1 MANLVQTAQ
10 GDLTSFI
17 AGKIFDQVKQKFDQS
32 IPKGSPEVEK
42 AIKDLEREEEVD
54 VTSVPVVDK
63 PLRNQV
69 IKLFGTRL
77 EVKLVQLEGKVE
89 AANTA
94 ISAIGA
100 AIVDSQ
106 ELIINQ
112 NQILEDKFDT
122 LLDIFGTKADLE
134 KKVEEDKKAEKES
147 AEIFEQDPMFGSSP
161 LQKMLSRSSMGGS
174 SLVGFLLRRAG
185 AKVVSR
191 LTRSLS
197 RRFIPRRI
205 RARGRLLTRGI
216 RGVRSLPGRAK
227 TKIAAAATSRIL
239 GRNVAENVGKKA
251 TGKVLSK
258 KIPGLGIAAG
268 IIFGIERALKGD
280 YTGAGLEV
288 LSGIAGTIPAVGTG
302 TSLGIDAYIIKRDI
316 EKELRGSY
324 AAGTGQTKKGL
335 ANLHGRELILGKKDQ
350 DDIAMGFKNATALI
364 GTVLTSVALDV
375 ASAAGAEQ
383 MVRSEILSSGL
394 DGFDRSSV
402 RYKSTLGVV
411 RTQNRDQQAID
422 ELALP
427 FQGMFP
433 QQKSGTS
440 QTDDVSGFFNPRN
453 FFNFTSGG
461 EELLPWFQKSGAFRK
476 MTNFI
481 NRNNPGY
488 VMIDKSGEPGVDFTP
503 DGDHTRAL
511 FDGQVVEIGH
521 QYNEKSKSGYGNY
534 VIVRHED
541 PDRPGQMFD
550 ALYAHFPKSGISVKE
565 GDQVSYGQK
574 LGLMGKDS
582 DDPRDIGSIRG
593 RHMSVDFFKVG
604 GGGTYN
610 PRDVNTHY
618 PFWHGIYNH
627 VDPKF
632 KNAKPVKEKITTNPK
647 LVQKQTMTMLAAYE
661 NVKTDA
667 YLDTENIPTIG
678 FGATYYPPGFRLKGK
693 VKMGDKITMDEA
705 IMIKDKH
712 YQDHLQIVMRELKS
726 VGVNIYDL
734 PLDVSSVLISLAF
747 NYGSLRG
754 AHKGSNTVFNGK
766 SFPHS
771 LAEMVKKAHTNND
784 YSNIVD
790 LLELNL
796 INDNSG
802 RLKNRRESEAKIMRS
817 GQGGTFFGLEDLKET
832 LGITRRR
839 NQSFL
844 PPSMRSS
851 LTAKMD
857 TDSKDVEMLLDEIQ
871 TSGPPIILLN
881 TQVVAANMNQDFNF
895 SRTTSVGDWKDH
907 YRIASLG

>member
-1 MANLVQTAQ
+1 VANLVQTAQ

-17 AGKIFDQVKQKFDQS
+17 AGKIFDQIKQKFDQD

-54 VTSVPVVDK
+54 VNSIPVVDR

-89 AANTA
+89 ATNTA

-122 LLDIFGTKADLE
+122 LLDILGTKAELE
-134 KKVEEDKKAEKES
+134 KKAEEDKKAEKES

-161 LQKMLSRSSMGGS
+161 LQKMLSRSNMGGS
-174 SLVGFLLRRAG
+174 SLIGFLLRRAG

-191 LTRSLS
+191 LIRSLS

-216 RGVRSLPGRAK
+216 RSVRRLPGKVK

-288 LSGIAGTIPAVGTG
+288 LSGIAGTIPTVGTG

-411 RTQNRDQQAID
+411 RTQNRDEQAID
-422 ELALP
+422 QLALP

-433 QQKSGTS
+433 QQKSGTPEE
-440 QTDDVSGFFNPRN
+440 DVSGFWNPSN
-453 FFNFTSGG
+453 FFNFSSGG
-461 EELLPWFQKSGAFRK
+461 EELLPWGQKSGAFRK
-476 MTNFI
+476 LSNFF
-481 NRNNPGY
+481 NRDNPDY

-503 DGDHTRAL
+503 SGSHSRAL
-511 FDGQVVEIGH
+511 FDGEVVEIGH
-521 QYNEKSKSGYGNY
+521 QYNEKTKRGYGNY

-541 PDRPGQMFD
+541 PNYPGRFFD

-565 GDQVSYGQK
+565 GQRVSYGQK
-574 LGLMGKDS
+574 LGLMGRDS
-582 DDPRDIGSIRG
+582 DDPRDIGSING
-593 RHMSVDFFKVG
+593 MHMSVDFYNVG
-604 GGGTYN
+604 GPYHPN
-610 PRDVNTHY
+610 SPY
-618 PFWHGIYNH
+618 PLWHGLYKHI
-627 VDPKF
+627 DPKF
-632 KNAKPVKEKITTNPK
+632 ANAKPVKEKLQTNSK
-647 LVQKQTMTMLAAYE
+647 LVQSQTMTMLGAYE

-678 FGATYYPPGFRLKGK
+678 FGATYYPPGFRLQGK
-693 VKMGDKITMDEA
+693 VKMGDSITMEEA
-705 IMIKDKH
+705 VMIKDKH
-712 YQDHLQIVMRELKS
+712 YQDHLKIVIGELNN
-726 VGVNIYDL
+726 VGVDLYDL
-734 PLDVSSVLISLAF
+734 PVDVSSVLLSLAF

-754 AHKGSNTVFNGK
+754 AHKGSDTVFNGK
-766 SFPHS
+766 TFPHS
-771 LAEMVKKAHTNND
+771 LPMMVKKAYANND
-784 YSNIVD
+784 YSSIAD
-790 LLELNL
+790 LLRLNL
-796 INDNSG
+796 VHDNNG
-802 RLKNRRESEAKIMRS
+802 DLKNRRESEASIIKS
-817 GQGGTFFGLEDLKET
+817 GKGTGFFGLEDLKST
-832 LGITRRR
+832 LEGD
-839 NQSFL
+839 QSFL

-851 LTAKMD
+851 LLAKMD
-857 TDSKDVEMLLDEIQ
+857 ADSKEVEMLLDEIQ
-871 TSGPPIILLN
+871 TSGAPIIMLN
-881 TQVVAANMNQDFNF
+881 TQVVATNMNQDFNF
-895 SRTTSVGDWKDH
+895 GRTTSVGDWKDH